1 MEITRITVGETNCYL
16 LQGQGGTILLDAGPA
31 GAAPAIMVG
40 ATSNGIR
47 PEDIK
52 LILITH
58 GHLDHYGDAKAVQQ
72 WCGAP
77 IAAHRD
83 APGASQRARNAV
95 PPAQT
100 VRGSLIR
107 WLYLLF
113 SPLFPVLP
121 LQADLLLDDGDSL
134 SEYGVEARIVSV
146 PGHSPDSLAVVTA
159 EGDAFVGDL
168 LVNYTV
174 PSEPIYLWNR
184 EAWTQSYER
193 IRELEPRR
201 IHVGHGEPFNGDKL
215 ARIYPARYQ
224 LRWWVR

>member
-100 VRGSLIR
+100 VRGSLGGMADNRMESFCLGGVETVVCSSLGLGCLPDGTPCVRVWREATAASRGGISGDCP
-107 WLYLLF
+107 LDGYLLCIRRRDW
-113 SPLFPVLP
+113 LFPANLAGP
-121 LQADLLLDDGDSL
+121 GQRRPSNPHRAD
-134 SEYGVEARIVSV
+134 
-146 PGHSPDSLAVVTA
+146 
-159 EGDAFVGDL
+159 
-168 LVNYTV
+168 NYTRICTM
-174 PSEPIYLWNR
+174 PILQHRHIHDSGLWRHEP
-184 EAWTQSYER
+184 A
-193 IRELEPRR
+193 
-201 IHVGHGEPFNGDKL
+201 G
-215 ARIYPARYQ
+215 
-224 LRWWVR
+224 